1 MAEKTGVT
9 VMKKCITITIEQD
22 EKVRA
27 IQMREM
33 ANSTKA
39 VSYSSI
45 LQRAISEGLK
55 QIQ

>member
-1 MAEKTGVT
+1 MTINVL
-9 VMKKCITITIEQD
+9 KKCITITKDQD
-22 EKVRA
+22 QKVRA

-55 QIQ
+55 AIQ

>member
-9 VMKKCITITIEQD
+9 VLKKCITITKEQD

-39 VSYSSI
+39 ISYSSI
-45 LQRAISEGLK
+45 LRRAISEGLK
-55 QIQ
+55 AIQ